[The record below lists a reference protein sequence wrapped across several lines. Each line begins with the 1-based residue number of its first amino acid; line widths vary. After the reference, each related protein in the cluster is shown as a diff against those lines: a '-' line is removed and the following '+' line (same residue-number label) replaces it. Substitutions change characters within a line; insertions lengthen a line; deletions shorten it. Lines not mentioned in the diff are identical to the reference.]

1 MSLKLVK
8 QTVRS
13 PFQLQRSMVDQGG
26 AGGAYESGGFTGESQ
41 YSDGGAAAA
50 ISSFGNSIAAGL
62 NSITPGDKNKMNEK
76 KAARLEVRSA
86 KTKSKKELAEKAG
99 DVSKAN
105 RMEKRNARV
114 ETRLNETNKKIEDY
128 KKSKNPTLESDIKPV
143 TPKVETPKVETPKED
158 IVSKNAAPK
167 GISTIEGNDINSLS
181 YKDRIQSLTDFGGPI
196 NQKKKKRY

>member
-1 MSLKLVK
+1 MSLQLLRQAVK
-8 QTVRS
+8 S

-50 ISSFGNSIAAGL
+50 ISSIGNSIAAGL

-86 KTKSKKELAEKAG
+86 KTEKKKELAEAAG
-99 DVSKAN
+99 NTSKAN

-128 KKSKNPTLESDIKPV
+128 KQSKNPTLESDIKPV
-143 TPKVETPKVETPKED
+143 SIKKETPKAETPKSD
-158 IVSKNAAPK
+158 IVSKNPATKPVSAFD
-167 GISTIEGNDINSLS
+167 GADVNALS
-181 YKDRIQSLTDFGGPI
+181 YKQKVQDITDFGSPI
-196 NQKKKKRY
+196 DQKKKKY